1 MHFITDLL
9 QTIVFGLV
17 AGITEWLPVSEGAH
31 MLLLDT
37 LWPFSYESFYALF
50 HSLIRIGS
58 AAAVLSMIMDERI
71 LSALP
76 HTR

>member
-37 LWPFSYESFYALF
+37 LWPFSY
-50 HSLIRIGS
+50 
-58 AAAVLSMIMDERI
+58 
-71 LSALP
+71 
-76 HTR
+76 